1 MSINRYRLKHLAK
14 SGNKAAMLTSK
25 LLSETDK
32 LLSVI
37 LLCNNFANAVERGET
52 SSDRQPY
59 KWQENISAYCVP
71 KMVSKDTEL
80 FK

>member
-1 MSINRYRLKHLAK
+1 MLVTTEEMLFQDVYRCNR
-14 SGNKAAMLTSK
+14 
-25 LLSETDK
+25 
-32 LLSVI
+32 
-37 LLCNNFANAVERGET
+37 FANAVERGE
-52 SSDRQPY
+52 SASDRQPY

>member
-1 MSINRYRLKHLAK
+1 MLIAFLLVVVVDGEIVTTEEMLFQDVYRCNR
-14 SGNKAAMLTSK
+14 
-25 LLSETDK
+25 
-32 LLSVI
+32 
-37 LLCNNFANAVERGET
+37 FANAVERGE
-52 SSDRQPY
+52 SASDRQPY